1 MQPAFHRWSTFLA
14 ATLVAAGLCCQAGCV
29 STKYK
34 LAKKSTPPPVPL
46 NVAFRPSGPLQPT
59 LVALIVY
66 TGPGSWKREALWD
79 EYVVTVENHGD
90 RPLSVDA
97 AALADGAGSP
107 FAAGNDPWTLEK
119 QSKVLE
125 KQYRRGGQAFVRA
138 AGPGVLIVGA
148 GAAVL
153 SATTASVFV
162 SAAAVGA
169 AAATVVVLPVYYV
182 TILSINHHN
191 KKAIM
196 AEFTRR
202 RLQLPL
208 TIAPGATQTGSV
220 YFPMVRQ
227 PRSLQLRWS
236 DDSGSGSAELPLDFL
251 NSLHVPA
258 APVAPTPKTAS
269 R

>member
-1 MQPAFHRWSTFLA
+1 
-14 ATLVAAGLCCQAGCV
+14 LVTAGLCCQAGCV

-34 LAKKSTPPPVPL
+34 LAKKNTPPPVQL
-46 NVAFRPSGPLQPT
+46 NVAFHPSGPLQPT
-59 LVALIVY
+59 LVAVIVY

-90 RPLSVDA
+90 RPLIVDA

-107 FAAGNDPWTLEK
+107 YAAGNDPWALEK

-125 KQYRRGGQAFVRA
+125 KQYRDNGQAFIRA

-148 GAAVL
+148 GAAVV

-196 AEFTRR
+196 AEFARR

-208 TIAPGATQTGSV
+208 TLAPGAMQTGSV

-236 DDSGSGSAELPLDFL
+236 DESASGSAELPLDFL

-258 APVAPTPKTAS
+258 APVAPAPKTVS